1 MCYARRMSVDEIEKA
16 ITKLS
21 TKDRAQLR
29 ARLDEIDAAEF
40 DAKIERDAKSG
51 KIDKLIEQSE
61 ADFRAG
67 RYREL

>member
-1 MCYARRMSVDEIEKA
+1 MSVDEIKKN

-21 TKDRAQLR
+21 DKERAKLR
-29 ARLDEIDAAEF
+29 AWWDELDAAAWDKQIEE
-40 DAKIERDAKSG
+40 DAQNG
-51 KIDKLIEQSE
+51 KLDKLIAESE

>member
-1 MCYARRMSVDEIEKA
+1 MSVDEIEKA

>member
-1 MCYARRMSVDEIEKA
+1 MSVDEIKKV

-21 TKDRAQLR
+21 DPDRAKLR
-29 ARLDEIDAAEF
+29 AWWDEQDAAQF

-51 KIDKLIEQSE
+51 TIDKLIAESE

-67 RYREL
+67 NYRDI